1 VVRRDRGLLMSEQT
15 VLISGAGIAG
25 STLAYW
31 LARGGFAVTVVERA
45 GRQRSSGSP
54 VDVRGAAVSVAE
66 RMGVMPRLRAAAT
79 RVRTLSFLNAAGRRT
94 GRINLQAL
102 RRAAASREVEVPRGE
117 LAAALF
123 EAARFQAGREV
134 AEFLFDDS
142 IVGLAQ
148 DDGGVDVTFERS
160 APRRFDLVIGAD
172 GLHSAVRRL
181 AFGPERDFVQ
191 HMGLYVATMPLHDFG
206 VDASDVLMYNT
217 PGKAVSIHPVSGQA
231 LAAFIFRRA
240 EVAGFDYRDTS
251 QHKRILTETY
261 AGGGWRV
268 PDLLEQVRTAP
279 DLYFDSV
286 SQVRLRSWSRGRV
299 ALLGDAASCVSLFGE
314 GSSLAIAG
322 AATLADALAASAGEH
337 QAAFCTYERKHR
349 VIVEP
354 KQRGVAQASTL
365 LVPATSTGIV
375 ARNLATRLWPV
386 AAAAQWIRRAALR
399 AGLLGRGQDGGD
411 AAVHISLGG

>member
-1 VVRRDRGLLMSEQT
+1 
-15 VLISGAGIAG
+15 
-25 STLAYW
+25 
-31 LARGGFAVTVVERA
+31 
-45 GRQRSSGSP
+45 
-54 VDVRGAAVSVAE
+54 VDVRGAAVEVAE
-66 RMGVMPRLRAAAT
+66 RMGIMPRLRAAAT
-79 RVRTLSFLNAAGRRT
+79 QVRTLSFLNAAGRRT

-123 EAARFQAGREV
+123 EAGRGE
-134 AEFLFDDS
+134 AEFVFDDS
-142 IVGLAQ
+142 IAGLAQ

-160 APRRFDLVIGAD
+160 AARRFDLVIGAD
-172 GLHSAVRRL
+172 GLHSAVRCL

-191 HMGLYVATMPLHDFG
+191 HMGLYVATMPLHDFA

-217 PGKAVSIHPVSGQA
+217 PGQAVSIHPASGQA
-231 LAAFIFRRA
+231 LAAFIFRHA

-251 QHKRILTETY
+251 QHKRVLIETY
-261 AGGGWRV
+261 AGTGAGGWRV
-268 PDLLEQVRTAP
+268 PELLEQVRTAE

-286 SQVRLRSWSRGRV
+286 SQVRLRPWSRGRV

-322 AATLADALAASAGEH
+322 AATLADALAASPGEH
-337 QAAFCTYERKHR
+337 QAAFGSYERKHR

-375 ARNLATRLWPV
+375 TRNLATRLWPV
-386 AAAAQWIRRAALR
+386 AAAAQWIRRAA
-399 AGLLGRGQDGGD
+399 
-411 AAVHISLGG
+411 